1 MILLINIFYVSVY
14 VGCFSVGVKYIVYVI
29 MYMLSKIGVKVV
41 IVNLLSVLSI
51 VFVNLVR
58 EINVK

>member
-1 MILLINIFYVSVY
+1 MILLINMFYVRVY
-14 VGCFSVGVKYIVYVI
+14 VGWLSVGVKYIVYVI
-29 MYMLSKIGVKVV
+29 MYMLSKMGVKVV